1 MGIWYASRWDVSTAL
16 DIKAT
21 ARNQLQVDR
30 AIEAASR
37 AVEGMMHRVFYP
49 AIATR
54 TFPWPDQQMG
64 RSFRLWLDSNEVLSI
79 SSLSS
84 GGIVIPASD
93 YFLEPNEFGPPFNRV
108 EINLAGPAS
117 FGGGNTHQRNISIT
131 GLFGYSDE
139 STPAGLTAE
148 PLDASETLVDTTNGA
163 FINPGD
169 VIKVDSER
177 MIVAE
182 KSTLSSGTTTTLG
195 LLERNS
201 NTTVPVTS
209 GASFNVHEVILVESE
224 RMLIVDITGNNLTVI
239 RAWDGSTLAAHTSG
253 LTVFVLRLLTVTRA
267 ALGTTAATHLDAA
280 PITKMQVPSLIKEL
294 TIAEALNFLQQE
306 TSAYARSVGSG
317 DNERE
322 MSGAGLKSIRDLAK
336 AQYARKMRVRVI

>member
-1 MGIWYASRWDVSTAL
+1 MGVWYANRWDVSTAL

-21 ARNQLQVDR
+21 ARNQSQVDR

-37 AVEGMMHRVFYP
+37 AVDGMMHRVFYP
-49 AIATR
+49 TITTR
-54 TFPWPDQQMG
+54 YFPWPDQQMG
-64 RSFRLWLDSNEVLSI
+64 RSFRLWLDSNEVISI
-79 SSLSS
+79 DTLTSA
-84 GGIVIPASD
+84 GITIPPAD

-108 EINLAGPAS
+108 EIDLSGSAS
-117 FGGGNTHQRNISIT
+117 FGGGNTHQRNIGIT

-139 STPAGLTAE
+139 SDPAGLTAE
-148 PLDASETLVDTTNGA
+148 ALDASETGIDTTNGSL
-163 FINPGD
+163 IQPGD

-177 MIVAE
+177 MIVTDKAM
-182 KSTLSSGTTTTLG
+182 LSSGTTLSVG

-201 NTTVPVTS
+201 NTTVAV
-209 GASFNVHEVILVESE
+209 ASAAGFNTYEVILIDSE
-224 RMLIVDITGNNLTVI
+224 RMLIIDITGNNLTVI
-239 RAWDGSTLAAHTSG
+239 RAWDGSTLAAHTAG
-253 LTVFVLRLLTVTRA
+253 ATLFVLRLLTVSRA
-267 ALGTTAATHLDAA
+267 ALGTTAATHLTTA
-280 PITKMQVPSLIKEL
+280 PITKMVVPSLIKEL

-336 AQYARKMRVRVI
+336 AQHARKMRVRTV